1 MLKNKKLIEF
11 SENGKHYLVRIVDY
25 KLKDG
30 ISPLSLEKPNIRRI
44 ILNNRKI
51 EFLENLK
58 LDIYKKAKKN
68 KEIEISI

>member
-1 MLKNKKLIEF
+1 M
-11 SENGKHYLVRIVDY
+11 VRIVDY